1 MPTQIAILN
10 LSDIAVATQLAKQH
24 DEPRF
29 IVFDPSLVDRL
40 VVAGL
45 TPYELITW
53 DEAPAYP
60 HFADEALREAR
71 LLGAAIDAVVAR
83 EWPSDDLRLGS
94 WQQLSLYYQHLTLAW
109 YDALFGAVV
118 HRLQGDKLVVP
129 VADGA
134 QRYYFHGF
142 PPGLL
147 LLKHAQAQKIEIQ
160 GFTYGT
166 QPLVPQPVPD
176 LRGRC
181 AQRGEFLLTHLPTC
195 LYDGP
200 HFNDEMVAAGKPV
213 INLRARNWNVD
224 LACASAIDPIDA
236 DEGAAALPDETM
248 ERIEALV
255 AAISTPMDAHFVR
268 WISSP
273 GFRAQ
278 QLQLQLAAFRA
289 QLITLALAQAH
300 FSERRPSRLLL
311 SGHDTDYHGPL
322 LAWARAERVPVLVL
336 PHSKTSTDLDFAAEG
351 AMVLHHASQGY
362 TVCDASGQRPA
373 QLVMDFPT
381 TLQFSTHTPARVRT
395 VGLLLNAVSVQ
406 GVPEAHLAPYLQ
418 GVRRMVAWAQ
428 GLGLNL
434 VLRAR
439 PGSTILHLLARTGLT
454 SEQITTSTQ
463 GTMAEFAERCD
474 LCLMYDA
481 PTSGAIELLNRGV
494 ATLNPK
500 VSALHRRHT
509 PIATELVPSADIE
522 DSLARA
528 TQLVTDPT
536 ELQRF
541 RKQQFLGYTQRCS
554 QAVGLRT
561 LL

>member
-24 DEPRF
+24 DDARF
-29 IVFDPSLVDRL
+29 IVFDPSLVDRV

-53 DEAPAYP
+53 DGAPDYP
-60 HFADEALREAR
+60 HFADAALHEAR
-71 LLGAAIDAVVAR
+71 RLGAAIDAVV
-83 EWPSDDLRLGS
+83 EPELPGLRLGT
-94 WQQLSLYYQHLTLAW
+94 WQQLSLYYQHLTLGW
-109 YDALFGAVV
+109 YDALFEAQA
-118 HRLQGDKLVVP
+118 HRLQGHKLVVP
-129 VADGA
+129 VADSA

-147 LLKHAQAQKIEIQ
+147 LLKHAQALGIELQ

-166 QPLVPQPVPD
+166 QPPAPQPVPD
-176 LRGRC
+176 LRGVC
-181 AQRGEFLLTHLPTC
+181 EQRGDFLLTHLPTC
-195 LYDGP
+195 LYDGA
-200 HFNDEMVAAGKPV
+200 HFNDEMVAAGKSV

-224 LACASAIDPIDA
+224 LACATAV
-236 DEGAAALPDETM
+236 E
-248 ERIEALV
+248 
-255 AAISTPMDAHFVR
+255 PMDADDAAVSLPEADLACIDRVVTALAAPLDAHFAR
-268 WISSP
+268 WLNSP
-273 GFRAQ
+273 NFRGQ
-278 QLQLQLAAFRA
+278 QVQLQQAAFRA
-289 QLITLALAQAH
+289 QLITHALLQTH
-300 FSERRPSRLLL
+300 FAAARPSRLVL

-322 LAWARAERVPVLVL
+322 LAWARAQRVPVLVL
-336 PHSKTSTDLDFAAEG
+336 PHSKTSTDLDFPAAG
-351 AMVLHHASQGY
+351 STVLHHASQGY
-362 TVCDASGQRPA
+362 TVCDADDRRPA
-373 QLVMDFPT
+373 QFVMDFPA
-381 TLQFSTHTPARVRT
+381 TLQFSTHVPARVQT

-428 GLGLNL
+428 RLGLNL

-439 PGSTILHLLARTGLT
+439 PGSTILHLLARTGLS

-463 GTMAEFAERCD
+463 GTMAEFADRCD

-509 PIATELVPSADIE
+509 PIATELVPSASVE
-522 DSLARA
+522 DTLVRA
-528 TQLVTDPT
+528 TQLVSDPS
-536 ELQRF
+536 ELLRF
-541 RKQQFLGYTQRCS
+541 RKRQFLGYAERCS
-554 QAVGLRT
+554 QAVALRS